1 MAKAV
6 KTAKDKLR
14 PQQRHFAELYAS
26 DKEFFGNGTQSYIE
40 AYNFKTLTKSDYNTA
55 RARASQLLTS
65 VNVLAYINELLD
77 LTLNDAHVDK
87 QLAFLVTQDA
97 ELNVK
102 LGAIKEYNALK
113 VRITKKIELSG
124 EVVLS
129 PPQIA

>member
-1 MAKAV
+1 MAK

-14 PQQRHFAELYAS
+14 PKQRHFAELYAS
-26 DKEFFGNGTQSYIE
+26 DKEFFGNGTQAYIE
-40 AYNFKTLTKSDYNTA
+40 AYSPNQAKPNWYKTA
-55 RARASQLLTS
+55 RASAHQLLTNM
-65 VNVLAYINELLD
+65 NVLDYINELLD
-77 LTLNDAHVDK
+77 LTLNDQHVDK